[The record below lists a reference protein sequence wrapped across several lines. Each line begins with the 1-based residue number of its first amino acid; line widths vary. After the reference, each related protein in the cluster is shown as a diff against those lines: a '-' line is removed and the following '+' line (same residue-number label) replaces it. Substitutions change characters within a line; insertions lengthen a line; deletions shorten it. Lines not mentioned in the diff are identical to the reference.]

1 MNEPA
6 VKLIVSQLGAR
17 MHYAVPRMLHAQG
30 RLQRFYTDI
39 CATKG
44 WPKLLRAVP
53 GGVMPTALRR
63 LTGRV
68 PFAVPES
75 AVVTFPSVGVG
86 FGMRR
91 ARAKT
96 PTEQT
101 EAHLWA
107 GRELSRHLVRHVQC
121 NGVGEAGAVYGFSG
135 ECLEAL
141 VGMRALGLKTVVE
154 QIVAPKL
161 ILDSLVLEEEDRF
174 PGWSAVSAFDGLS
187 ADYAARE
194 REEWAAADLIV
205 CGSRF
210 VRDGVL
216 ANGVDPARCV
226 VVPYGVDI
234 HPSGSPRRRRTGPL
248 RVLTVGGVGLRKGTP
263 YVLQAARRLG
273 ALAEFR
279 MVGACDVVGPARA
292 ALTDAVTL
300 AGAVPRAEIAAHY
313 AWADVFLLPS
323 ICEGSAT
330 VVYEALAAGL
340 PVVTTPNAGS
350 VVRDGLD
357 GFVVPIRD
365 VDGIEA
371 ALAALAGDADLYER
385 CSLNAWARA
394 RDFDLPAYGRR
405 LTEAI
410 DGAPAP
416 VLSAPHAAA
425 V

>member
-1 MNEPA
+1 M
-6 VKLIVSQLGAR
+6 KLIVSQLGAR

-96 PTEQT
+96 PTERT

-107 GRELSRHLVRHVQC
+107 GRELSRRLVSHVQSH
-121 NGVGEAGAVYGFSG
+121 GVGEAGGVYGFSG
-135 ECLEAL
+135 ECLEVL
-141 VGMRALGLKTVVE
+141 VAMRARGLKTVVE

-161 ILDSLVLEEEDRF
+161 ILDRLVLEEEERF

-187 ADYAARE
+187 EDYAARE
-194 REEWAAADLIV
+194 RQEWATADLVV
-205 CGSRF
+205 CGSAF
-210 VRDGVL
+210 VREGL
-216 ANGVDPARCV
+216 IASGVDPARCV
-226 VVPYGVDI
+226 VVPYGVDT
-234 HPSGSPRRRRTGPL
+234 HDGGAPPRRAAGPL
-248 RVLTVGGVGLRKGTP
+248 RVLTVGGVGLRKGAP
-263 YVLQAARRLG
+263 YVFEAARRLG

-279 MVGACDVVGPARA
+279 MVGACDVVGPALA
-292 ALTDAVTL
+292 ALADAVTL
-300 AGAVPRAEIAAHY
+300 TGAVPRTEIAAHY

-330 VVYEALAAGL
+330 VIYEALAAGL

-350 VVRDGLD
+350 VVRDGVD
-357 GFVVPIRD
+357 GYVVPIRD
-365 VDGIEA
+365 VDAIEA
-371 ALAALAGDADLYER
+371 ALTAFAADAELYER
-385 CSLNAWARA
+385 FSQNACRRA
-394 RDFDLPAYGRR
+394 REFDLPAYGRR
-405 LTEAI
+405 LAEAI
-410 DGAPAP
+410 DGAPAAD
-416 VLSAPHAAA
+416 LSLPLAAA

>member
-1 MNEPA
+1 M
-6 VKLIVSQLGAR
+6 KLIVSQLGAR

-107 GRELSRHLVRHVQC
+107 GRELSRRLVSHVQSH
-121 NGVGEAGAVYGFSG
+121 GVGAAGGVYGFSG

-141 VGMRALGLKTVVE
+141 VAMRARGLKTVVE

-161 ILDSLVLEEEDRF
+161 ILDRLVLEEEERF

-194 REEWAAADLIV
+194 LEEWATADLVV
-205 CGSRF
+205 CGSGF
-210 VRDGVL
+210 VRDGVI
-216 ANGVDPARCV
+216 ASGVAPARCV
-226 VVPYGVDI
+226 VVPYGVDMQ
-234 HPSGSPRRRRTGPL
+234 GGGEPRRRALGPL

-263 YVLQAARRLG
+263 YVLEAAGRLG
-273 ALAEFR
+273 ARAEFR

-292 ALTDAVTL
+292 ALADAVTL
-300 AGAVPRAEIAAHY
+300 TGAVPRTEIAAHY

-350 VVRDGLD
+350 VVRDGVD
-357 GFVVPIRD
+357 GYVVPIRD
-365 VDGIEA
+365 VDAIEA
-371 ALAALAGDADLYER
+371 ALAAFAADAELYER
-385 CSLNAWARA
+385 CSLNARARA
-394 RDFDLPAYGRR
+394 RAFDLPAYGRR
-405 LTEAI
+405 LVEAI
-410 DGAPAP
+410 DAAPAAA
-416 VLSAPHAAA
+416 LSVPLAAA